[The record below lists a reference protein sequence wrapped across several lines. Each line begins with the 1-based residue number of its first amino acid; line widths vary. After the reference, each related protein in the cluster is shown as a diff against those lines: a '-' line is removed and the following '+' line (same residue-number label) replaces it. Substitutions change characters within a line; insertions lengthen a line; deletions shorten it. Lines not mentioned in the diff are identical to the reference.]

1 MMAMIEDQ
9 KEDQWWDL
17 ATEVPEVREEKPE
30 EKTSSAWWWAGFA
43 LIPVLVVCSGIIA
56 ISDWGSNPGPHW
68 QSSYHSYAEEL
79 QLTYYN
85 HTLNY
90 TAHSIETPNHITFE
104 IENSDFIALEIQTN
118 NFRGELNTYYN
129 FNGGLTWIDDDG
141 RAWEAVVPEYYDDSK
156 YTHPELGPI
165 LMFRIHEGDIHLAG
179 TDDIQSIE
187 LRYFEK
193 DPDNRSQFL
202 ILLIWLIVPSSL
214 FAKANW
220 AQRESFGKGI
230 LALLLGIVT
239 MPLMFAFS

>member
-1 MMAMIEDQ
+1 MVEDQ
-9 KEDQWWDL
+9 KEDQWWNL
-17 ATEVPEVREEKPE
+17 GTEDPEVKEEKPE
-30 EKTSSAWWWAGFA
+30 ENTSSAWWWAGFA
-43 LIPVLVVCSGIIA
+43 LIPMLVVSSGIIA
-56 ISDWGSNPGPHW
+56 ISDWGTNPGPHW
-68 QSSYHSYAEEL
+68 QSSAHSYVEEFE
-79 QLTYYN
+79 LTYYN

-90 TAHSIETPNHITFE
+90 TAHSIEAPNHIIRE
-104 IENSDFIALEIQTN
+104 IDNSDFIALEIQTN

-129 FNGGLTWIDDDG
+129 FGGSTWIDHDG
-141 RAWEAVVPEYYDDSK
+141 RSWEAVVPEYYDDSK
-156 YTHPELGPI
+156 YPQGYELGP
-165 LMFRIHEGDIHLAG
+165 LLLFRIHEGDIHLAG

-193 DPDNRSQFL
+193 DPDNWSHML

>member
-1 MMAMIEDQ
+1 MVEDQ
-9 KEDQWWDL
+9 KEDQWWNL
-17 ATEVPEVREEKPE
+17 GTEDPEVKEEKPE
-30 EKTSSAWWWAGFA
+30 ENTSSAWWWAGFA
-43 LIPVLVVCSGIIA
+43 LIPMLVVSSGIIA
-56 ISDWGSNPGPHW
+56 ISDWGTNPGPHW
-68 QSSYHSYAEEL
+68 QSSAHSYVEEFE
-79 QLTYYN
+79 LTNYN

-90 TAHSIETPNHITFE
+90 TAHSIEAPNHIIRE
-104 IENSDFIALEIQTN
+104 IDNSDFIALEIQTN

-129 FNGGLTWIDDDG
+129 FDGYLTWIDDDG
-141 RAWEAVVPEYYDDSK
+141 RSWEAVVPEYYDDSK
-156 YTHPELGPI
+156 YPHGHGPL

-193 DPDNRSQFL
+193 DPDNWRHML

>member
-1 MMAMIEDQ
+1 MAMIEDQ

-17 ATEVPEVREEKPE
+17 GTEGPEVKEEKTK

-43 LIPVLVVCSGIIA
+43 MIPALVVCSGIIA
-56 ISDWGSNPGPHW
+56 ISDWGTNSGPHW
-68 QSSYHSYAEEL
+68 QSSDHSYVEEF

-85 HTLNY
+85 HTFNY
-90 TAHSIETPNHITFE
+90 TAHSIEAPNHIIRE
-104 IENSDFIALEIQTN
+104 IGDLDFIALEIQTN

-129 FNGGLTWIDDDG
+129 FNGYLTWIDDDG
-141 RAWEAVVPEYYDDSK
+141 RVWEAVVPEYYDDSK
-156 YTHPELGPI
+156 YTHSTELVPL
-165 LMFRIHEGDIHLAG
+165 LMFRSHEGDIHLAG

-193 DPDNRSQFL
+193 DPDNPSHIL

-239 MPLMFAFS
+239 MPLMFVFS